1 MSRRLLLIN
10 IAGLGRAAVGAL
22 TPRLAKLAERRLAS
36 EVGHK
41 LMSRLLV
48 DLRTLENSPT
58 VANCRMNRERE
69 IRGTNSYAADL
80 GFDAIQF
87 LMERVEGRDSVAWL
101 DLCCGT
107 GRALIQAAEALGCT
121 TSEISWDWSRAPRL
135 GCDPMACS

>member
-87 LMERVEGRDSVAWL
+87 LMERVEGRDSVATRWL
-101 DLCCGT
+101 VRSAPRFEQYQT
-107 GRALIQAAEALGCT
+107 GRQQIGQRATWKRIQTPG
-121 TSEISWDWSRAPRL
+121 PRI
-135 GCDPMACS
+135 